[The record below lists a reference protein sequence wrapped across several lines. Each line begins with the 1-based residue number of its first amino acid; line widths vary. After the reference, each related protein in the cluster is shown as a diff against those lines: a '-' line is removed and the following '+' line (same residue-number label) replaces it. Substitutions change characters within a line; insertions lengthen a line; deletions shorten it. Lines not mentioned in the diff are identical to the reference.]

1 MKNSGPRVSG
11 PFYGRSV
18 SVVNDLTDDEQWYL
32 YRKTAEIKA
41 AVLEGREVSGYR
53 FGDTELSVYLIFLED
68 STRTKESF
76 RNAALFHQAT
86 VSVFDSAHSSFNKN
100 ESLTDTLKML
110 VGYSRRSV
118 FIIRSTVE
126 GVTRALEAQIGDYCL
141 KAGIEPP
148 SFLNA
153 GDGRHEHPTQEF
165 LDEFSFL
172 EKKSWN
178 RDSIHIALIGDL
190 YFGRTVHSKADGLKI
205 FRHVTVDLIAP
216 PELALPDFYRQK
228 METSG
233 FTIRVFSSIDA
244 YLAQSEVADIWYFTR
259 LQLERM
265 GEEVLDK
272 VERLKYAV
280 TVRPDHLEQLPEGT
294 KFYHPLPQNRIA
306 PTIPDFVTPLPLNG
320 WDEQSRNGYFTRIT
334 LIGMV
339 VGCLGLDFEGKAKTT
354 VEPADDFVEEGRIN
368 SHGKAAEYKTG
379 IKPVDDGIVI
389 DHIGMGR
396 SVEQIWK
403 LLDKIRRN
411 LQLNYLASMGV
422 FSSVKSD
429 VVKGLISIPD
439 LPDLGFKKV
448 KKLAAL
454 SPGCTL
460 NIVRGKQVL
469 RKYRLHM
476 PPRIY
481 NFAEIGC
488 RNENCISHTKQHE
501 GISPEFERRGEGFVC
516 RFCERPHSYDDIWMD

>member
-1 MKNSGPRVSG
+1 
-11 PFYGRSV
+11 
-18 SVVNDLTDDEQWYL
+18 VVNDLTPDEQWYL
-32 YRKTAEIKA
+32 YRKTAEIKR
-41 AVLEGREVSGYR
+41 AVLEGQDLSAYR
-53 FGDTELSVYLIFLED
+53 LGDKDVSVYLLFLED

-76 RNAALFHQAT
+76 RNAALFHRAT
-86 VSVFDSAHSSFNKN
+86 VNDFDVAHSSFNKK
-100 ESLTDTLKML
+100 ESVTDTLKML
-110 VGYSRRSV
+110 VGYSRRSI

-126 GVTRALEAQIGDYCL
+126 GVTRALEAQIGDYCQR
-141 KAGIEPP
+141 AGIEPP

-165 LDEFSFL
+165 LDEYSFL
-172 EKKSWN
+172 EQKNWN
-178 RDSIHIALIGDL
+178 RDSIHIALTGDL
-190 YFGRTVHSKADGLKI
+190 YFGRTVHSKADGLKV
-205 FRHVTVDLIAP
+205 FRQVTVDLVAP
-216 PELALPDFYRQK
+216 VELELPEFYREK
-228 METSG
+228 MEESG
-233 FTIRVFSSIDA
+233 FTIRTFPSIDA
-244 YLAQSEVADIWYFTR
+244 YLGQDSVADIWYFTR

-265 GEEVLDK
+265 GDEVLDK
-272 VERLKYAV
+272 VERLKHAV
-280 TVRPDHLEQLPEGT
+280 TVRPDHLEKLPPGT

-306 PTIPDFVTPLPLNG
+306 PTIPDFVTPLSFNG
-320 WDEQSRNGYFTRIT
+320 WDEQSRNGYFARIT

-339 VGCLGLDFEGKAKTT
+339 SGCLGLDFEGMTKSHL
-354 VEPADDFVEEGRIN
+354 EPTDDFVEEGRIN
-368 SHGKAAEYKTG
+368 PFGKAAEYKTG

-411 LQLNYLASMGV
+411 LQLNYLSSMGV

-439 LPDLGFKKV
+439 LPELGFKKI

-460 NIVRGKQVL
+460 NTIRDKQVI

-488 RNENCISHTKQHE
+488 RNENCVTHPKQHE

-516 RFCERPHSYDDIWMD
+516 RFCERPHTYDDIWTD

>member
-1 MKNSGPRVSG
+1 
-11 PFYGRSV
+11 
-18 SVVNDLTDDEQWYL
+18 
-32 YRKTAEIKA
+32 
-41 AVLEGREVSGYR
+41 
-53 FGDTELSVYLIFLED
+53 
-68 STRTKESF
+68 
-76 RNAALFHQAT
+76 
-86 VSVFDSAHSSFNKN
+86 
-100 ESLTDTLKML
+100 
-110 VGYSRRSV
+110 
-118 FIIRSTVE
+118 
-126 GVTRALEAQIGDYCL
+126 
-141 KAGIEPP
+141 
-148 SFLNA
+148 
-153 GDGRHEHPTQEF
+153 
-165 LDEFSFL
+165 
-172 EKKSWN
+172 
-178 RDSIHIALIGDL
+178 
-190 YFGRTVHSKADGLKI
+190 
-205 FRHVTVDLIAP
+205 
-216 PELALPDFYRQK
+216 LALPDFYRQK
-228 METSG
+228 MEESG
-233 FTIRVFSSIDA
+233 FVVRTFPSIDA
-244 YLAQSEVADIWYFTR
+244 YLAQGEVADLWYFTR

-272 VERLKYAV
+272 VERLKHAV
-280 TVRPDHLEQLPEGT
+280 TVRPDHLDKLPPET
-294 KFYHPLPQNRIA
+294 KFYHPLPQNRTA
-306 PTIPDFVTPLPLNG
+306 PTIPDFVTPLALNG

-339 VGCLGLDFEGKAKTT
+339 TGCLGLDFEGKVRTF

-368 SHGKAAEYKTG
+368 PHGKTIEYKTG

-460 NIVRGKQVL
+460 NIVRGKQVIH
-469 RKYRLHM
+469 KYRLQM

-488 RNENCISHTKQHE
+488 RNENCISHPKQHE
-501 GISPEFERRGEGFVC
+501 GVSPEFDRRGEGFVC
-516 RFCERPHSYDDIWMD
+516 RFCERMHTYDDIWTD